1 MRLHVAVGEVQ
12 SKNVNACE
20 DERCDRFVAAR
31 ARTQRRDDLGVPHAP
46 SLQSE
51 VPTEM
56 SHFDPAAG
64 AVLEAL
70 TRGLGARRVLEI
82 GTGTGESA
90 LWIARALPEDG
101 MLITL
106 ERDPSC
112 AIQARTELERAGVG
126 QRVSVMIGDASR
138 YLHKISGPFDLVVQH
153 VGDAQ
158 RDAMRPRL
166 LQLLRERGLL
176 ATTGTGE
183 GGEIVLTM
191 KR

>member
-1 MRLHVAVGEVQ
+1 MSAAIVSSLLEHGPSVATILV
-12 SKNVNACE
+12 C
-20 DERCDRFVAAR
+20 
-31 ARTQRRDDLGVPHAP
+31 RTHQAYNRMFLP
-46 SLQSE
+46 
-51 VPTEM
+51 EM

-64 AVLEAL
+64 AVLETL

-82 GTGTGESA
+82 GTGTGEGT

-101 MLITL
+101 LLITL
-106 ERDPSC
+106 ERDS
-112 AIQARTELERAGVG
+112 ARALLARAGLERAGVA

-153 VGDAQ
+153 VSDAQ
-158 RDAMRPRL
+158 RDAMQPRL

-176 ATTGTGE
+176 ATTGARGD
-183 GGEIVLTM
+183 GNIVLTV